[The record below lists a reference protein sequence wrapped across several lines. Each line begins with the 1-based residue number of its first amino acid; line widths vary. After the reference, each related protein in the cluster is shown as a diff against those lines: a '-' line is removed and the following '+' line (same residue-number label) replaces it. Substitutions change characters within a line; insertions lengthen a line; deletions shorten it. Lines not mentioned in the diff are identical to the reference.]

1 MLRPLAHHP
10 HMAAA
15 GLSSLG
21 RGNDSMLVHMTPH
34 EVGGLRQ
41 LAMAAGGDL
50 SINPHTGLP
59 EAGFLSAILP
69 MIAGG
74 LLAMTGV
81 GAPLAAGIVAA
92 GDTAV
97 TGSWKK
103 GLMAGLGAYG
113 GAGLANGLTA
123 AAGSGLSN
131 AAVGDAAAQ
140 TTAQTAADATA
151 ADATAA
157 TTNAATAANAAN
169 VVPEIPLDGACL
181 LAAITVLSFMI
192 LPFFVT
198 VGVTP
203 SS

>member
-59 EAGFLSAILP
+59 EAGFLSSILP

-74 LLAMTGV
+74 LLTMTGV
-81 GAPLAAGIVAA
+81 GAPVAAAIVAA

-103 GLMAGLGAYG
+103 GLMAGLGAWIIASLVLRRTKG
-113 GAGLANGLTA
+113 RWMTA
-123 AAGSGLSN
+123 VVAV
-131 AAVGDAAAQ
+131 AAVILISAAVR
-140 TTAQTAADATA
+140 DYRVFGRVFKGV
-151 ADATAA
+151 DI
-157 TTNAATAANAAN
+157 
-169 VVPEIPLDGACL
+169 VD
-181 LAAITVLSFMI
+181 LSAKM
-192 LPFFVT
+192 LQD
-198 VGVTP
+198 
-203 SS
+203 SWRQAM